1 MPIEYVSTDDAIIN
15 PVHMKNKLNF
25 KRSTVKKMTTLQ
37 RLLFPLLAL
46 FILAGCSN
54 RPETTLTIDPP
65 MAMPTQ
71 DPGLMGATISVNSAD
86 LRQDAALAKVNRKGQ
101 LLVLTPSR
109 DLRFLMQEALEKQ
122 MRARGYMVGP
132 DGSINVQIVINQLF
146 ADVQE
151 GDLRYNITTKADFSI
166 ISQAKNGASQ
176 TKNFRSSHSVSGA
189 FTATNKNIEKV
200 VNEALADIFNEM
212 AQDTSVSEFIKQNAR

>member
-1 MPIEYVSTDDAIIN
+1 MYVSTDDAIIN
-15 PVHMKNKLNF
+15 PVHMEIKLNF
-25 KRSTVKKMTTLQ
+25 KRFTVKKMSTFQ
-37 RLLFPLLAL
+37 RFIFPLLAL
-46 FILAGCSN
+46 FILAGCSSK
-54 RPETTLTIDPP
+54 PDTTLTIDPP
-65 MAMPTQ
+65 MAMPRQ
-71 DPGLMGATISVNSAD
+71 DPGLMGATISINSVDA
-86 LRQDAALAKVNRKGQ
+86 RQDSALSKVNRTGQ
-101 LLVLTPSR
+101 LQVLTSSR

-151 GDLRYNITTKADFSI
+151 GDLRYNITTKANLSI
-166 ISQAKNGASQ
+166 ISQSKNGASQ

-189 FTATNKNIEKV
+189 FTASNKNIEKA
-200 VNEALADIFNEM
+200 VNDALADIFNEM

>member
-1 MPIEYVSTDDAIIN
+1 MYVSTDNAIIN
-15 PVHMKNKLNF
+15 PVHMENKLNF
-25 KRSTVKKMTTLQ
+25 KRFTVKKMSTFQ

-46 FILAGCSN
+46 FILAGCSSKPN
-54 RPETTLTIDPP
+54 TTLTIDPP
-65 MAMPTQ
+65 MAMPQQ
-71 DPGLMGATISVNSAD
+71 DIGLMGATISINSAD
-86 LRQDAALAKVNRKGQ
+86 VRLDSSLAKVNRNGQ

-109 DLRFLMQEALEKQ
+109 DLRFLMQEAFEKQ

-132 DGSINVQIVINQLF
+132 DGSINIQIVVNQLF

-166 ISQAKNGASQ
+166 ISQSKNGASQ

-189 FTATNKNIEKV
+189 FTASNKNIKKV
-200 VNEALADIFNEM
+200 VNDALADVFNEM